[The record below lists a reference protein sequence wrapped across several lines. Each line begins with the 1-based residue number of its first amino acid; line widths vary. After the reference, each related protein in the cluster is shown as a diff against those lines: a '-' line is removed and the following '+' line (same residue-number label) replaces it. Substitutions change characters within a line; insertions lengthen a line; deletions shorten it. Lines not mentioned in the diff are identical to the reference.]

1 MRNVATARNRWA
13 DKGGGTVPAADNRN
27 SARPSR
33 DRRLVALSLAIG
45 LEPAYPPRICATLY
59 RLVPGFFVVYPPW

>member
-1 MRNVATARNRWA
+1 
-13 DKGGGTVPAADNRN
+13 VPAADNRN

>member
-1 MRNVATARNRWA
+1 VRNVATARNRWPTKEEERCRPRTIA
-13 DKGGGTVPAADNRN
+13 IVRD
-27 SARPSR
+27 PSR

-45 LEPAYPPRICATLY
+45 LEPAHPPRICATLY